1 MRTPSANVH
10 THCAHARVQRLHR
23 HAPLRTQASKS
34 SDEAMQV
41 KRLQQ
46 EKDVLQRKVTR
57 LTASIAAGGG
67 GGASS
72 GADEQVD
79 YYRRMVKCTLCQ
91 ENEKNAVIVKCGHT
105 FCRDCIDDRLANRNR
120 KCPACSQQA
129 RVPCS
134 RRHAHA
140 DAHTVHAPCTGHA
153 RAARRVRPVRTQL
166 RPPHRAR

>member
-91 ENEKNAVIVKCGHT
+91 ENEKNAVIVKCGYIPAIASWYRLSTCIRYCMLFETHSSLEKT
-105 FCRDCIDDRLANRNR
+105 FG
-120 KCPACSQQA
+120 
-129 RVPCS
+129 V
-134 RRHAHA
+134 
-140 DAHTVHAPCTGHA
+140 V
-153 RAARRVRPVRTQL
+153 
-166 RPPHRAR
+166 